1 MFYVISIVFLF
12 IIRCRSPSSKS
23 LSDIIRLRYGNH
35 VLKIVRK
42 FEKLD
47 YRVRKIICDIS
58 FLQTCKDNDLC
69 PTFLRYKMSSKRL
82 QNSEAY
88 KQSQQLFLQEE
99 ISFKALEKEKVTNDL
114 KKLESDL
121 KSVINFI
128 HRNHI
133 YNKLINGNIKTTQK
147 K

>member
-1 MFYVISIVFLF
+1 MFYVISIVFLL
-12 IIRCRSPSSKS
+12 IIRCRFPSSKS

-121 KSVINFI
+121 KSIINFI

>member
-12 IIRCRSPSSKS
+12 IIRCRFPSSKS
-23 LSDIIRLRYGNH
+23 LSDIIRFRYGNH

-82 QNSEAY
+82 QNSKAY

-121 KSVINFI
+121 KSIIDFI
-128 HRNHI
+128 DRNPM
-133 YNKLINGNIKTTQK
+133 KLF
-147 K
+147 

>member
-1 MFYVISIVFLF
+1 MFYVISIEFLF
-12 IIRCRSPSSKS
+12 IIRCRFPSSKS
-23 LSDIIRLRYGNH
+23 LSDTIRLRYGNH

-121 KSVINFI
+121 KSIIDFI
-128 HRNHI
+128 DRNPM
-133 YNKLINGNIKTTQK
+133 KLF
-147 K
+147 